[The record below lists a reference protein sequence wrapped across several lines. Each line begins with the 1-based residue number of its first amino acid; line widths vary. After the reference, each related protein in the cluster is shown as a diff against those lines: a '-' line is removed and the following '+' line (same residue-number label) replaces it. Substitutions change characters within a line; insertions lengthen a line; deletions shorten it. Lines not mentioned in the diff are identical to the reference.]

1 MQQQQ
6 KAQKIGNQRKS
17 INSYTKNKNMVE
29 MIFRPNQCAVTKK
42 PTLRKIVHKQHKNS
56 MHQKNNKYF
65 LVSHLSVPSAQHEPE
80 DNYTSLGSSP
90 KMERTGHWIS
100 LRTPQTQNCCTFCGF
115 LQLPES
121 GLFIFYFFSFDLFSA
136 FDVFHR
142 HRVCVINPVYLICSM
157 QNLLEDS

>member
-121 GLFIFYFFSFDLFSA
+121 GLFFF
-136 FDVFHR
+136 FHLTSSQLLMYSIDTGS
-142 HRVCVINPVYLICSM
+142 VSLILCI
-157 QNLLEDS
+157 

>member
-17 INSYTKNKNMVE
+17 INSYTNKKK
-29 MIFRPNQCAVTKK
+29 IWLKWSSRPNQCVVTKK

-56 MHQKNNKYF
+56 MHQKNNTYF
-65 LVSHLSVPSAQHEPE
+65 LVSHLSVPSAQHESE

-100 LRTPQTQNCCTFCGF
+100 LRTPQTQNCCNVCAF

-121 GLFIFYFFSFDLFSA
+121 GLFFFFPFDVFSA

>member
-1 MQQQQ
+1 
-6 KAQKIGNQRKS
+6 
-17 INSYTKNKNMVE
+17 MVE

-42 PTLRKIVHKQHKNS
+42 PTLRKIVHKQHNNS
-56 MHQKNNKYF
+56 MHQKNNTYF

-90 KMERTGHWIS
+90 KIERTGLWIS
-100 LRTPQTQNCCTFCGF
+100 LRTPQIQNCNTSCAF

-121 GLFIFYFFSFDLFSA
+121 GHFFFFSFDLFSA

-142 HRVCVINPVYLICSM
+142 HRVYVINPVYLICSIH
-157 QNLLEDS
+157 NWLED